1 MSDQL
6 GLPEPAA
13 TLLRKT
19 HAILDEH
26 VTPHTPGGE
35 GWKLGGGTVLAAR
48 WEHRDSFDLD
58 IQIHPETERAHLER
72 KANPELWRK
81 MYAAGATR
89 IDMEATPT
97 IIFGEGGRI
106 EFVEA
111 RPIPRKGHRVERLP
125 SGTAVL
131 LASSQILAG
140 KLIHRGTDAPVRDL
154 YDLAVARTAD
164 LKATAIAVNA
174 LRAFDARTAASS
186 WARREKAYRNEAQT
200 ELHGVPPQYAA
211 IAENPALHARQTL
224 LAARYTGISIAVG
237 RSGIVVRVR
246 NREFERQ
253 LVYKTREEARH
264 GFEEAGVNAAI
275 RARGLSPGRILNE
288 SNNALD
294 AGREA
299 TILALSDQPG
309 EGPGGTR
316 ARGPKQEKGQSG
328 PAR

>member
-6 GLPEPAA
+6 HLPEPAA
-13 TLLRKT
+13 ALLVKT

-48 WEHRDSFDLD
+48 WQHRESFDLD

-89 IDMEATPT
+89 IDLEATPT
-97 IIFGEGGRI
+97 IVFGERGRI

-111 RPIPRKGHRVERLP
+111 RPIPREGHRLERLP
-125 SGTAVL
+125 SGSAVL

-140 KLIHRGTDAPVRDL
+140 KLVHRGTDAPVRDL

-164 LKATAIAVNA
+164 PEAMAIAVNA
-174 LRAFDARTAASS
+174 LTAFDARAADSS
-186 WARREKAYRNEAQT
+186 WARREAAYRNEGQT
-200 ELHGVPPQYAA
+200 ELHGVPPQYAP
-211 IAENPALHARQTL
+211 IAENPALHARETL
-224 LAARYTGISIAVG
+224 RAARYAAMSVEVA

-246 NREFERQ
+246 SREFERQ
-253 LVYKTREEARH
+253 LVYTTRDEARH

-275 RARGLSPGRILNE
+275 RARGLSPGRIRNE
-288 SNNALD
+288 TNNALD
-294 AGREA
+294 AGREE
-299 TILALSDQPG
+299 TILALSDQP
-309 EGPGGTR
+309 
-316 ARGPKQEKGQSG
+316 
-328 PAR
+328 